1 MTDLW
6 SMMGGCDSVS
16 TVDALLASGCSLDEL
31 FDDLH
36 VLLEL
41 RSNTRVEDLTARI
54 TAHIFLRDNNYA
66 ARFSTGCADGC
77 ARAVSAW
84 KSLRRRRRNWRDSS
98 RAGTSTVLWG
108 VHGTGKLDRPYERGA
123 CPTVCCRAAGLCRR
137 RVLARREVQ
146 CRYTGFLGFGAGT
159 CA

>member
-1 MTDLW
+1 MTGRW

-41 RSNTRVEDLTARI
+41 RSNTRIEDLTARI
-54 TAHIFLRDNNYA
+54 TAQSSSATTTTPPVSAPA
-66 ARFSTGCADGC
+66 APTG
-77 ARAVSAW
+77 ARGAVSAW
-84 KSLRRRRRNWRDSS
+84 KSLRRRRRHWRDSS

>member
-66 ARFSTGCADGC
+66 ARVSAGCADGC
-77 ARAVSAW
+77 GRAVSAW
-84 KSLRRRRRNWRDSS
+84 KSLRRRRRHWRDSS